1 MSVELKLTG
10 HDKGFGSGFVVR
22 RLLPVRRNASRWRP
36 TTGRH
41 RRWAT
46 YRVKPNSYRCR
57 NGGSTPGE
65 VLAAMNPG
73 FSALLIQ

>member
-22 RLLPVRRNASRWRP
+22 RLLPVKRNASFRRP

-41 RRWAT
+41 RRCAT
-46 YRVKPNSYRCR
+46 YRVKPNSYPAE
-57 NGGSTPGE
+57 TA
-65 VLAAMNPG
+65 VQHLTK
-73 FSALLIQ
+73 FSLR